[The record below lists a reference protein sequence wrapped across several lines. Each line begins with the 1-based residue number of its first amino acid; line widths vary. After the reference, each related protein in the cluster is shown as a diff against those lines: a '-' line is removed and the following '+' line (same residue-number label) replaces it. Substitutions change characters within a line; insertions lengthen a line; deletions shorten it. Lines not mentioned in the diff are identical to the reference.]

1 MKTPARPLRG
11 AAGEKIENK
20 DYATRSSSIARTPRP
35 YPAELQP
42 SWQHIGSVA
51 DKLLAGLTPE
61 ST

>member
-1 MKTPARPLRG
+1 MKTPARPWRG

-35 YPAELQP
+35 YPAELEP
-42 SWQHIGSVA
+42 SWQHVGPVA
-51 DKLLAGLTPE
+51 DKFLAGLTVK